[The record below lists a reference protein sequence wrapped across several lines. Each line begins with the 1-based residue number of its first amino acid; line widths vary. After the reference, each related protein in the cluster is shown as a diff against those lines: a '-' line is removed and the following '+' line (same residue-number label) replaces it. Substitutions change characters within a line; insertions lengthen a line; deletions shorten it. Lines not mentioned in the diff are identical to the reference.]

1 MNKLHLLRWLTP
13 AIVLVIGLGCASGS
27 ATTTGAPDGALET
40 QATIVDQPTIFAI
53 AQPSTRPIEIH
64 KTKPASTRPVAKA
77 TPPRPKLP
85 TTRPIVAKPSKPA
98 MPPEALAEVWD
109 GKGKCEGIA
118 SFYAGHFLGR
128 KTANGETYTGRKLT
142 AAHRVLPFGTC
153 VKVTNLENG
162 LDVIVRINDR
172 GPFIAGRVI
181 DLSPAAAKK
190 LHMTKQG
197 VVKVKLETVAAWTA
211 E

>member
-1 MNKLHLLRWLTP
+1 MNKLHLVRWLMP
-13 AIVLVIGLGCASGS
+13 AIMLVIGLGCASGS
-27 ATTTGAPDGALET
+27 ATTGAPEGALEMPT
-40 QATIVDQPTIFAI
+40 AADQQTIFAI

-64 KTKPASTRPVAKA
+64 KTKPASTRPIAKA
-77 TPPRPKLP
+77 TTPRRKLP
-85 TTRPIVAKPSKPA
+85 ATRPTVAKPNKPT
-98 MPPEALAEVWD
+98 MPVEALAEVWD
-109 GKGKCEGIA
+109 GKGKCEGVA

-153 VKVTNLENG
+153 VRVTNLENG

-190 LHMTKQG
+190 LHMTRQG
-197 VVKVKLETVAAWTA
+197 VVKVKLETVAAWMA

>member
-1 MNKLHLLRWLTP
+1 MNKLHLVRWLMP

-27 ATTTGAPDGALET
+27 AMSAPDGAFET
-40 QATIVDQPTIFAI
+40 PVVVADQPTIFAI
-53 AQPSTRPIEIH
+53 AQPSTRPIAIY
-64 KTKPASTRPVAKA
+64 KSKPATTRPVAKA
-77 TPPRPKLP
+77 TTPRPKLP
-85 TTRPIVAKPSKPA
+85 ATRPIVAKPKPA
-98 MPPEALAEVWD
+98 MPAEAMAEVWD
-109 GKGKCEGIA
+109 GKGRCEGIA

-153 VKVTNLENG
+153 VRVTNLENG

-197 VVKVKLETVAAWTA
+197 V
-211 E
+211 

>member
-1 MNKLHLLRWLTP
+1 MIKFTPGCWLTP
-13 AIVLVIGLGCASGS
+13 AIVLVSGLGCASS
-27 ATTTGAPDGALET
+27 PETGAPIASVADA
-40 QATIVDQPTIFAI
+40 QTIIAI
-53 AQPSTRPIEIH
+53 AQPSTRPIKIYQS
-64 KTKPASTRPVAKA
+64 KAATTQPVARRIVRASVAPKPVIAKAKPAPD
-77 TPPRPKLP
+77 PKPLP
-85 TTRPIVAKPSKPA
+85 E
-98 MPPEALAEVWD
+98 MWD
-109 GKGKCEGIA
+109 GTGKCEGIA
-118 SFYAGHFLGR
+118 SFYAGRFLGR

-153 VKVTNLENG
+153 VRVTNLENG

-181 DLSPAAAKK
+181 DLSPAAARK

-197 VVKVKLETVAAWTA
+197 VVRVKLETVAAWMA

>member
-1 MNKLHLLRWLTP
+1 MINLHLLRWLTP

-27 ATTTGAPDGALET
+27 ATSAPDGAPDTSNVGTEP
-40 QATIVDQPTIFAI
+40 PTTFAI
-53 AQPSTRPIEIH
+53 AQPSTRPIAVY
-64 KTKPASTRPVAKA
+64 KTKPAA
-77 TPPRPKLP
+77 TQPLLRTAAPRPKLP
-85 TTRPIVAKPSKPA
+85 TIRPVAAKPKPA
-98 MPPEALAEVWD
+98 MPVEALAEMWD

-118 SFYAGHFLGR
+118 SFYAGQFLGR

-197 VVKVKLETVAAWTA
+197 VVKVKLETVAAWMA